1 MTEANGRNGK
11 NGFRSPK
18 VWIPVAGLV
27 ATFLIYA
34 AYTRYNAFYVST
46 EDSAVDGNIVL
57 VSANAN
63 GRVMEFPLNQGDPVV
78 KGEELAR
85 IDTTG
90 FQRLRQINE
99 SNQSAFKDLQKAI
112 STEESLKVLLL
123 NAESQYRR
131 GVRLRKGGFI
141 TAQDLE
147 NLRTAVDDD
156 HSRLLQ
162 AKKVVLSERMRLEI
176 TESHPLN
183 YTVHSPIDGQVAERI
198 AQIGE
203 VVAPGQPLLSVVNPG
218 DIWITAKV
226 KETRMTHVRVGQPV
240 DIDVDTYPDRKFHG
254 HVDRILPVSAAA
266 VSLLPPENASGTFVK
281 VIQRIPVRI
290 HIDDAGSYTLRP
302 GMSTEVRIHIRKGSP
317 W

>member
-1 MTEANGRNGK
+1 MTEMNGMK
-11 NGFRSPK
+11 LLKSPK
-18 VWIPVAGLV
+18 VWVPLLGLLI
-27 ATFLIYA
+27 TLGIYA
-34 AYTRYNAFYVST
+34 GYVRYNQFYVST

-57 VSANAN
+57 ISANTN
-63 GRVMEFPLNQGDPVV
+63 GRVMEFPLNQGDPVF
-78 KGEELAR
+78 KGQELAR

-90 FQRLRQINE
+90 FQNLRMINE
-99 SNQSAFKDLQKAI
+99 TNQTAFKDLQDAI
-112 STEESLKVLLL
+112 STVASLKVLLL

-147 NLRTAVDDD
+147 NLKTTLDDD
-156 HSRLLQ
+156 RSRLYQ
-162 AKKVVLSERMRLEI
+162 AKKVVLADRMRLEI

-203 VVAPGQPLLSVVNPG
+203 VVSPGQPLLSVVNPR
-218 DIWITAKV
+218 DIWVTAKV
-226 KETRMTHVRVGQPV
+226 KETRMTLVRVGQPV
-240 DIDVDTYPDRKFHG
+240 DIDVDTYPDHKFHG
-254 HVDRILPVSAAA
+254 HVERILPVSAAA

-290 HIDDAGSYTLRP
+290 HIDDAGPYVLRP
-302 GMSTEVRIHIRKGSP
+302 GMSTEIRIHIRKGSP